1 MNNNNNDI
9 AINFENMTF
18 QYETQS
24 NPTLKNINL
33 KIYRG
38 EKVAIV
44 GPSGSGKS
52 TLGHCINGLAPYF
65 YKGQITG
72 RLEIFGENLN
82 GIFEHSKYV
91 GTVLQDSDA
100 QFVGLSVAEDI
111 ILIGK

>member
-38 EKVAIV
+38 EKAAIV
-44 GPSGSGKS
+44 GPSGS
-52 TLGHCINGLAPYF
+52 
-65 YKGQITG
+65 
-72 RLEIFGENLN
+72 
-82 GIFEHSKYV
+82 
-91 GTVLQDSDA
+91 
-100 QFVGLSVAEDI
+100 
-111 ILIGK
+111 